1 MFPVVPHSGEG
12 LPGYRDTG
20 SELVESVFAAYE
32 AYALNYCHPKSIAH
46 PGGAKIKAP
55 HLSTAHGYVRPE
67 ILSLY
72 SGTSLQ
78 SETPEFEEPPKAATH
93 WRARKRQKIHGRT
106 PKPIAS
112 KKLRSLSSRLL
123 VQLVRQGWAGDYV
136 YVIYVCV
143 CTHVFVCACVC
154 ERE

>member
-78 SETPEFEEPPKAATH
+78 SETPELAKGRKYTEE
-93 WRARKRQKIHGRT
+93 
-106 PKPIAS
+106 
-112 KKLRSLSSRLL
+112 LRSPLLQKSSEAF
-123 VQLVRQGWAGDYV
+123 QA
-136 YVIYVCV
+136 
-143 CTHVFVCACVC
+143 ACLC
-154 ERE
+154 SL